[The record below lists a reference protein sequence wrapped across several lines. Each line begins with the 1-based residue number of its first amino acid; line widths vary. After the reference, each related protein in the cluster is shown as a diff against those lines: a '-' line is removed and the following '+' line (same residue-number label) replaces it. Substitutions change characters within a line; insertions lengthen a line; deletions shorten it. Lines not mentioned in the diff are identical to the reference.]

1 MEELLKEEFIRDLV
15 DYGDKTKMEALK
27 LWENNKYE
35 YMDSLNICRDN
46 LKFIIIKKEE
56 ENV

>member
-35 YMDSLNICRDN
+35 YMDSLNIHRDN